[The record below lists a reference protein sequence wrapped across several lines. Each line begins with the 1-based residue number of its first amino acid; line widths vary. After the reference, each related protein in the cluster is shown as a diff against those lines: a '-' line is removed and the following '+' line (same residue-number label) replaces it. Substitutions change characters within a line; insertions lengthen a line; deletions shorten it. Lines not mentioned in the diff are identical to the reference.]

1 MLEGPA
7 DGVKEVTTVA
17 NSTIKGRTGIV
28 LDCHMTVSPPVTLDD
43 IRNAAAAIGGA
54 VVRTKTERSA
64 TLSALTGAEIFVK
77 FENHQ
82 FTASFKE
89 RGALNALLLLDAG
102 QRRAGVIAM
111 SAGNH
116 AQGLAYHANRLG
128 IAATIVMPAGTPNI
142 KVRHTMG
149 HGADVVLKGDTLREA
164 SDHADALAAARG
176 LAFIHPYDHPR
187 VIAGQGT
194 VALEMLEDVP
204 GLDALIVPVGGGGLI
219 GGMAVAAKAIRPA
232 IQVIGVQT
240 ALYPGMVDALRGD
253 HGVAGGGTIAE
264 GIAVKEPGRITR
276 ELVRAMVE
284 DIVLVDEDR
293 IEQAISLYLMIEKT
307 VAEGAGAAG
316 LAAVL
321 ADADR
326 FRGRRVGLVIS
337 GGNID
342 QRLLATVLMRDL
354 VRQGRLA
361 RLGITVSDSPGELA
375 RLTAIIA
382 EYGGNVVDVDHMRAF
397 ANVPAKSASVHFAI
411 ETRDAE
417 QMDAIVLALR
427 AAGYKVRGPV
437 DLE

>member
-1 MLEGPA
+1 
-7 DGVKEVTTVA
+7 
-17 NSTIKGRTGIV
+17 
-28 LDCHMTVSPPVTLDD
+28 MTLNHPVTLDD
-43 IRNAAAAIGGA
+43 IRDAASAIGGA
-54 VVRTKTERSA
+54 VVRTKTERSL
-64 TLSALTGAEIFVK
+64 TLSKLTGAEVFVK

-89 RGALNALLLLDAG
+89 RGALNTLLRLDEAE
-102 QRRAGVIAM
+102 RRAGVVAM

-116 AQGLAYHANRLG
+116 AQGVAYHANRLG
-128 IAATIVMPAGTPNI
+128 IAATIVMPAATPNI
-142 KVRHTMG
+142 KVRHTMD
-149 HGADVVLKGDTLREA
+149 HGADVVLTGETLREA
-164 SDHADALAAARG
+164 SDHADALAASRG
-176 LAFIHPYDHPR
+176 LTFIHPYDDPR
-187 VIAGQGT
+187 IIAGQGT

-204 GLDALIVPVGGGGLI
+204 DLDALVVPIGGGGLI
-219 GGMAVAAKAIRPA
+219 GGMAVAAKAMRPE

-240 ALYPGMVDALRGD
+240 ALYPGMVNALNGD
-253 HGVAGGGTIAE
+253 PAVPGGGTIAE
-264 GIAVKEPGRITR
+264 GIAVKEPGVLTR
-276 ELVRAMVE
+276 ELVRAFV
-284 DIVLVDEDR
+284 DGIVLVDEDR

-321 ADADR
+321 ADPDR
-326 FRGRRVGLVIS
+326 FRGRRIGLVIC

-361 RLGITVSDSPGELA
+361 KLSITVSDSPGELA

-382 EYGGNVVDVDHMRAF
+382 EHGGNVVDVDHTRAF

-411 ETRDAE
+411 ETRDAL
-417 QMDAIVLALR
+417 QMNAIVAAMR
-427 AAGYKVRGPV
+427 AAGYQVRGPV

>member
-1 MLEGPA
+1 
-7 DGVKEVTTVA
+7 
-17 NSTIKGRTGIV
+17 
-28 LDCHMTVSPPVTLDD
+28 MTVRQPVTLDD
-43 IRNAAAAIGGA
+43 IRDAAAAISGA
-54 VVRTKTERSA
+54 VARTKTERSL
-64 TLSALTGAEIFVK
+64 TLSGLTGAEVFVK
-77 FENHQ
+77 FENQQ

-89 RGALNALLLLDAG
+89 RGALNTLLCLDESE
-102 QRRAGVIAM
+102 RRAGVVAM

-116 AQGLAYHANRLG
+116 AQGVAYHANRLG
-128 IAATIVMPAGTPNI
+128 IAATIVMPAATPNI

-149 HGADVVLKGDTLREA
+149 HGADVVLKGETLREA
-164 SDHADALAAARG
+164 SDHADALAGERG
-176 LAFIHPYDHPR
+176 LAFIHPYDDPR
-187 VIAGQGT
+187 IIAGQGT

-204 GLDALIVPVGGGGLI
+204 DLDTLVVPIGGGGLI
-219 GGMAVAAKAIRPA
+219 GGMAVAAKTMRPE

-240 ALYPGMVDALRGD
+240 VLYPGMVNALRSD
-253 HGVAGGGTIAE
+253 PPVPGGGTIAE
-264 GIAVKEPGRITR
+264 GIAVKEPGVLTR
-276 ELVRAMVE
+276 GLVRALVD
-284 DIVLVDEDR
+284 DIVLVEEDR
-293 IEQAISLYLMIEKT
+293 IEQAICLYLMIEKT

-321 ADADR
+321 TDSDR
-326 FRGRRVGLVIS
+326 FRGRRIGLVIS

-382 EYGGNVVDVDHMRAF
+382 ERGGNVVDVDHMRAF

-417 QMDAIVLALR
+417 QMNAIVAALR
-427 AAGYKVRGPV
+427 AAGYAVRGPA